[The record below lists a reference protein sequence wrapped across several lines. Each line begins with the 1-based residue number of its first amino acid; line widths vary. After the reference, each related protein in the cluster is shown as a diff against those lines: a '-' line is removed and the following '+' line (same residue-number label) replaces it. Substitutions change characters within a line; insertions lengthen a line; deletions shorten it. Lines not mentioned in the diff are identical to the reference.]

1 MPCPNCASPSNQLTT
16 KYKGN
21 HKTFNKLS
29 LAECSECRL
38 VFAEPPPLANEL
50 DQYYQDYWKGEVA
63 IVSPSTKRYYLAQ
76 AISRIHYLKTL
87 LDFSSNFKVLDIG
100 AGPGLF
106 LQAMQ
111 HEGIQVS
118 YSAVE
123 PDVNQRKVLASNGS
137 VSATY
142 ASIEN
147 IPSGRKF
154 DLIVISHV
162 LEHVTQPNQFIQSL
176 TDLLDAGGSLF
187 IEVPNQDYLYKSC
200 FEPHLLFFNA
210 ASLENCLEKHGQVI
224 SLVSVGKPIQAI
236 NLVQAHPAR
245 NMRRT
250 KELIKGLLYFLTPNY
265 YRREIKKHQMGL
277 VGGDRQWLRA
287 LLKT

>member
-1 MPCPNCASPSNQLTT
+1 MPCPNCASPSSQLST

-21 HKTFNKLS
+21 HKTFSNLS

-50 DQYYQDYWKGEVA
+50 NQYYQDYWKGEVA

-87 LDFSSNFKVLDIG
+87 LDFSGNLKLLDIG

-106 LQAMQ
+106 LQALK
-111 HEGIQVS
+111 HEGIQVN

-123 PDVNQRKVLASNGS
+123 PDVDQRKALTSNNS

-147 IPSGRKF
+147 IPSGDKF
-154 DLIVISHV
+154 DLIILSHV

-176 TDLLDAGGSLF
+176 TELLSAGGSLF
-187 IEVPNQDYLYKSC
+187 IEVPNQDYLYKNC
-200 FEPHLLFFNA
+200 FEPHLLFFNVE
-210 ASLENCLEKHGQVI
+210 SLENCLKKHGQV
-224 SLVSVGKPIQAI
+224 SGLVSVGKPIQSI
-236 NLVQAHPAR
+236 KVVQAHPSS
-245 NMRRT
+245 NMRHT

-265 YRREIKKHQMGL
+265 YQREIEKHQMGL
-277 VGGDRQWLRA
+277 VGGNRQWLRV